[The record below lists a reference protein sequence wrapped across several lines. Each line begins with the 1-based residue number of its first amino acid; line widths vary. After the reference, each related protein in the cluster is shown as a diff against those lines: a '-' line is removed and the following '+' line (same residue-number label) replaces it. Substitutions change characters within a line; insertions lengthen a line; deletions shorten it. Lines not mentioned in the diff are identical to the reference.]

1 MEFVQ
6 FVPIMVRFVPII
18 TLGTDGGAQIY
29 QRGETHLAKGHMNM
43 HGGVCVD
50 ESIATF
56 LHDLIRSAKEHISS
70 PYSTK
75 VIDIRKTNFNFVRH
89 DDRVA
94 SFPGSP
100 LKGSGCSPI

>member
-1 MEFVQ
+1 MFVQ
-6 FVPIMVRFVPII
+6 FVPIIVQFVPII

-29 QRGETHLAKGHMNM
+29 KRGETH
-43 HGGVCVD
+43 VCVD

-56 LHDLIRSAKEHISS
+56 LHDLKRSAKEHISS

-89 DDRVA
+89 DYRVA